1 MYHIVPHINTHH
13 NIVIWYQMC
22 YIFIHYFIGYKLPN
36 PTPQAWWDPMD
47 PTKPKALGPG
57 AELDDTLSVSWRGW
71 MSMPSMSL
79 SSQVLKSKKSQWWC
93 SGMFGLSLLKFTEMQ
108 EHQDFTTSY
117 YHILYYLIFSSF
129 LVRSHHRASRN
140 QGWFHHWRLA
150 VAKDQT
156 RRHLL
161 PPSQGA
167 LQADVSDVSSSIA
180 DPKKRYT
187 KMPKSWKPEKIWK
200 NGKIEW
206 NYHSIPCIWN
216 VVSTFNHHLL
226 LIYSYVDIPII
237 PSF

>member
-1 MYHIVPHINTHH
+1 MYHIVPQINTHH

-108 EHQDFTTSY
+108 EHHKISQPHIIIYYIISY
-117 YHILYYLIFSSF
+117 SRHFSSD
-129 LVRSHHRASRN
+129 LITVLRATKGGSIIGGSPWPRIKRGDISCHRLR
-140 QGWFHHWRLA
+140 GHCRLMFPMFP
-150 VAKDQT
+150 
-156 RRHLL
+156 HL
-161 PPSQGA
+161 
-167 LQADVSDVSSSIA
+167 
-180 DPKKRYT
+180 
-187 KMPKSWKPEKIWK
+187 
-200 NGKIEW
+200 
-206 NYHSIPCIWN
+206 
-216 VVSTFNHHLL
+216 
-226 LIYSYVDIPII
+226 
-237 PSF
+237 